1 MVAANPLF
9 RGRWTLK
16 RFNATVINDI
26 WPEVFFFTLVATMVT
41 CVSKFT
47 TKDLGVNNSLLT
59 VLGTVLGLVIS
70 FRTST
75 AYERYQD
82 GRKMWTNITIAS
94 RNVAQM
100 IWIHVSNDRP
110 PKDGQPGQSVL
121 KSIIEKKSMINLVQ
135 AFSVAVKHQLRG
147 EPGIYYQDLYP
158 LLCFLPRYAS
168 TSHTS
173 DDLNPLWWASEE
185 DAHPMDHAHAAM
197 GLNHHNSTANPRAAG
212 DNPHMP
218 ALQHTSSLPNAA
230 PKHDAMSR
238 STVVGGGTDD
248 GRSEKSWFK
257 SLGSRGTSA
266 LGHNAN
272 TLTRDAST
280 AHRPLHRKRRS
291 MFDPEKA
298 LPDVQPHRPLR
309 PARSPPNPSFYDY
322 LPVFRLFRYCYKILV
337 GKRKEVQQQPIG
349 GRNIFGKKVNPEQ
362 VDSNVPFEVCLY
374 LSAYSAFL
382 MRKGLLQPAIASA
395 LANALGMLQD
405 TVTNLERIRSTP
417 LPFAYQAH
425 LRMSLWLYLLFL
437 PFQVYPLM
445 DWITI
450 PGTAFASFLLLGF
463 LEIGQEIENPF
474 NYDENDL
481 DLDGFCLSIQRELH
495 EITAHTAPEPSEFVF
510 SMWNQP
516 FAPADRRT
524 AYDLVGPARADGA
537 EEEKEYVFPPP
548 REYGGFA
555 ANGRGSMEQGYRAS
569 AEHAMEGA
577 QVHGAEPG
585 MPSVRRALLK
595 GWRDVDLLTRDW

>member
-100 IWIHVSNDRP
+100 IWIHVSNERP
-110 PKDGQPGQSVL
+110 EKDGQPGQSVL

-168 TSHTS
+168 SSHTAA
-173 DDLNPLWWASEE
+173 DMTPLC
-185 DAHPMDHAHAAM
+185 
-197 GLNHHNSTANPRAAG
+197 
-212 DNPHMP
+212 
-218 ALQHTSSLPNAA
+218 
-230 PKHDAMSR
+230 R
-238 STVVGGGTDD
+238 STVVGNSTDD

-257 SLGSRGTSA
+257 SLGSSSSA
-266 LGHNAN
+266 
-272 TLTRDAST
+272 
-280 AHRPLHRKRRS
+280 RPLHRKRRS

-337 GKRKEVQQQPIG
+337 GKRREVQQQPIG

-362 VDSNVPFEVCLY
+362 IDSNVPFEVCLY

-524 AYDLVGPARADGA
+524 AYDLVTPVHAESVDG
-537 EEEKEYVFPPP
+537 EKEYVFPAPGYSGP
-548 REYGGFA
+548 TEH
-555 ANGRGSMEQGYRAS
+555 GYRAS
-569 AEHAMEGA
+569 TEQQSAETAYA
-577 QVHGAEPG
+577 PEPG
-585 MPSVRRALLK
+585 MASVRRALLK
-595 GWRDVDLLTRDW
+595 GWRDVDLVTREW